1 MVAPYPEL
9 YGRGRSDR
17 SVARRLRS
25 IEALAVA
32 LLFDS
37 KEDMRMTLRKRS
49 TIQQS
54 DQPRRVE
61 TRMAP
66 SKRAERQHARPG
78 AGIKRA
84 RAAMAPKPRSR
95 G

>member
-1 MVAPYPEL
+1 
-9 YGRGRSDR
+9 
-17 SVARRLRS
+17 
-25 IEALAVA
+25 
-32 LLFDS
+32 
-37 KEDMRMTLRKRS
+37 MTVRKRS

-54 DQPRRVE
+54 DKPRRVE
-61 TRMAP
+61 PRMAP
-66 SKRAERQHARPG
+66 PKRAERQHARPG